1 MSTSWVMTMIVAV
14 SFALSA
20 LLLTAIGVYGVISY
34 AVGQRRREFGLRVA
48 LGARTEQVMRLVLR
62 DGLRLTVLGAGIGC
76 LGALAA
82 AGLMRAQLYSITP
95 YDPLT
100 FALGIALVVLASLVA
115 CWVPAYRAA
124 RTSPVESLQSE

>member
-1 MSTSWVMTMIVAV
+1 
-14 SFALSA
+14 
-20 LLLTAIGVYGVISY
+20 
-34 AVGQRRREFGLRVA
+34 
-48 LGARTEQVMRLVLR
+48 
-62 DGLRLTVLGAGIGC
+62 VLGAGIGC